1 MISVGVFEGI
11 RSGEQE
17 LDAIDYDANKN
28 AYVNLTF
35 VCFFYNNDRDI
46 FSI

>member
-11 RSGEQE
+11 RIGEQE

-35 VCFFYNNDRDI
+35 VCFFLI
-46 FSI
+46 TTETF